1 MEQRLSEVGRR
12 DYVTLVASMIVA
24 GGQVGAKGLTK
35 LYEAFSLLDTPESD
49 RLNLVEMLVFG
60 HEKLKNLPI
69 PAEIM
74 SDDEV
79 RLALAK
85 DAVIVG
91 QLRQDTVTKLAV
103 ANLLN
108 QIKLSPEQSRV
119 MADWG
124 SLENKILQRLGAG
137 EEWMASASDAKEIVA
152 RAAAVGIPLSAL
164 YAAGI
169 TGFSAVGITSGLA
182 AIGGYSGLTILGL
195 NPMTAGIAGLIIAGV
210 TVKKVADF
218 AIGNSNV
225 TAEAKAFREQIEL
238 IRSVQMKAA
247 TRLAGDIPRYAA
259 SGHIWHFWRRH
270 RRKKMVEVM
279 GNALLLLENVASS
292 PQKSDT

>member
-1 MEQRLSEVGRR
+1 
-12 DYVTLVASMIVA
+12 MIVA
-24 GGQVGAKGLTK
+24 DGQVGAKGLTK
-35 LYEAFSLLDTPESD
+35 LYEAFSLLDTPERE
-49 RLNLVEMLVFG
+49 RLGLVEMLVFG
-60 HEKLKNLPI
+60 HAKLKNLPV

-85 DAVIVG
+85 DAVFVG
-91 QLRQDTVTKLAV
+91 QLRQDTATKHAV

-119 MADWG
+119 MSDWVT
-124 SLENKILQRLGAG
+124 LENKILQRLGAG
-137 EEWMASASDAKEIVA
+137 EEWMASANDAKEIVA

-169 TGFSAVGITSGLA
+169 TGFSAAGITSGLSV
-182 AIGGYSGLTILGL
+182 IGGYSGLTILGL

-218 AIGNSNV
+218 AIGNANA
-225 TAEAKAFREQIEL
+225 TADAKAVREQIDQ

-247 TRLAGDIPRYAA
+247 TRLAGDIPLYAA
-259 SGHIWHFWRRH
+259 SGRIWHFWRRG

-279 GNALLLLENVASS
+279 GNALLLLEGVASLPEKTS
-292 PQKSDT
+292 A

>member
-1 MEQRLSEVGRR
+1 MEQRLSKAGRR
-12 DYVTLVASMIVA
+12 DYVTLLASMIVVN
-24 GGQVGAKGLTK
+24 GQVGAKELTK
-35 LYEAFSLLDTPESD
+35 LYEVFSLLGTPEGE
-49 RLNLVEMLVFG
+49 RLGLVETLVFG
-60 HEKLKNLPI
+60 HDKLKNLPV

-74 SDDEV
+74 GDDEV

-85 DAVIVG
+85 DAVFVG
-91 QLRQDTVTKLAV
+91 QLRQDTATKHAV

-119 MADWG
+119 MSDWV
-124 SLENKILQRLGAG
+124 SLENEILRRLGAG
-137 EEWMASASDAKEIVA
+137 EEWMASANDAKEIVA

-182 AIGGYSGLTILGL
+182 AIGGYTGLTILGL

-218 AIGNSNV
+218 AIGNANA
-225 TAEAKAFREQIEL
+225 TAEAKAFREQIEQ

-247 TRLAGDIPRYAA
+247 TQLAGDIPRYAA
-259 SGHIWHFWRRH
+259 SGRIWHFWRRG

-279 GNALLLLENVASS
+279 GNALLILECVASS
-292 PQKSDT
+292 PQKSGA